1 VRAYAQVTVAISDDC
16 PGGLEGFSTFDARFA
31 PEVFEAA
38 AEDGPGWS
46 DPRSRFSVMLD
57 LMNNTEDRVDEKLI
71 SVEQAA
77 RLLDL
82 APEVVVPL
90 ARQRLA
96 QINDTFAAYCAAAG
110 VSLRS
115 RPSE

>member
-1 VRAYAQVTVAISDDC
+1 M
-16 PGGLEGFSTFDARFA
+16 EGFSTFDTRWR

-46 DPRSRFSVMLD
+46 DPKSRFCVMLD
-57 LMNNTEDRVDEKLI
+57 LMDNTESQISEKLI
-71 SVEQAA
+71 SIEQAA

-82 APEVVVPL
+82 APEVIIPL

-96 QINDTFAAYCAAAG
+96 QINDEFDALVRRRACD
-110 VSLRS
+110 
-115 RPSE
+115 